1 MCVCVCVCASKRAC
15 MSSEREREN
24 MCVHACVHYVDV
36 KVHSMLDVYC
46 CDQRATRA
54 RVSWGKKDTRHKVHL
69 PLGFPI
75 EPGTLPFGMTPYERE
90 CGVGHLASPD

>member
-1 MCVCVCVCASKRAC
+1 MYARVRVRVCVCVCVRERERERESVCVCVCVCVCASKRAC

-54 RVSWGKKDTRHKVHL
+54 RVRWGKKTQDIKYTCH
-69 PLGFPI
+69 
-75 EPGTLPFGMTPYERE
+75 
-90 CGVGHLASPD
+90 